1 MRKRWTTVVSGFSTK
16 ETVTK
21 RGADNWTKV
30 GKKTDPNARTER
42 LAKCGRCDI
51 HGCPGTCKD

>member
-1 MRKRWTTVVSGFSTK
+1 MRKRWTTVVGGFTTK

-21 RGADNWTKV
+21 RGADKWTKLAKDN
-30 GKKTDPNARTER
+30 GLKARTER
-42 LAKCGRCDI
+42 LAKCPRCDI